1 MTVKIL
7 ELVGES
13 SSSWEEAVQQAVI
26 DASKTIDN
34 IVGVEVLNNTAT
46 VENGK
51 ITNYRANVN
60 VAFKVDENR

>member
-13 SSSWEEAVQQAVI
+13 SNSWEEAVQHAVF
-26 DASKTIDN
+26 DAAKTIDN

-46 VENGK
+46 VDNGR
-51 ITNYRANVN
+51 ITNYRANIN
-60 VAFKVDENR
+60 VAFKVDDNR

>member
-1 MTVKIL
+1 MTIKIL

-13 SSSWEEAVQQAVI
+13 NSSWEEAVQQAVL
-26 DASKTIDN
+26 DASKTIEN

-46 VENGK
+46 VNNDGE

-60 VAFKVDENR
+60 VAFKVDSR

>member
-60 VAFKVDENR
+60 VAFKVYENR